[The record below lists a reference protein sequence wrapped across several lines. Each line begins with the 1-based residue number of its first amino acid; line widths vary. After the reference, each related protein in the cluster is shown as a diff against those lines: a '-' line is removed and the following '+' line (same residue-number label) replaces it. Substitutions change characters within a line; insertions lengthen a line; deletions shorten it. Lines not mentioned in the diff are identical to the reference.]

1 MTHQLQK
8 CQGKTSAAQ
17 IAASIQGKVQTC
29 LSPIHDPQTLANR
42 LTDLTN
48 QVGELVNAPNETMYK
63 TNVVEA
69 ANRFVSELKHS
80 ANGVQQLRQQIK
92 SSVRK
97 INKYLKEYEKYN
109 RPDGKNVLI
118 VSGGPLLVQDSYV
131 ATLLFDPATAIS
143 ADQTLGHGLRGI
155 HLKGTSP
162 FPLCKPNWISLPSSF
177 ETKSTPS

>member
-1 MTHQLQK
+1 MDIETEGSCRQAARWVTHQLQK
-8 CQGKTSAAQ
+8 CQGKTFAAQ
-17 IAASIQGKVQTC
+17 IAASVQGKVQTC

-80 ANGVQQLRQQIK
+80 ANGVQQLRQETDQQIK

-97 INKYLKEYEKYN
+97 IYKYLKEYEKYN
-109 RPDGKNVLI
+109 TGLAK
-118 VSGGPLLVQDSYV
+118 
-131 ATLLFDPATAIS
+131 AS
-143 ADQTLGHGLRGI
+143 ARSSNLSLGYG
-155 HLKGTSP
+155 
-162 FPLCKPNWISLPSSF
+162 N
-177 ETKSTPS
+177 